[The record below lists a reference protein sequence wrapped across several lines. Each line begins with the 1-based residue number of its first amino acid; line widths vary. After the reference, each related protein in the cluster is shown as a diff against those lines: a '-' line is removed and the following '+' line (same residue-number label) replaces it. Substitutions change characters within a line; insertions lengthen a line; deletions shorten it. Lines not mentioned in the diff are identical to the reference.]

1 MIVLYSTDSYWS
13 STTPSYHSHYY
24 SDFRSSISYNT
35 LSSSLYSSLSLPS
48 SLFPPISYFI
58 TGAVPLTLEESVK
71 TAALLLP
78 QKAICT
84 LPNAKKI
91 KCFSYNPGL
100 MLDTSFASSS
110 LGAVIGWIVY
120 ILVPVLRF
128 TPLGPLMRTAP
139 LSGSRLGRLAVGEIG
154 GGGELQGGGGGQ
166 GGGGVAAYYCD
177 ESEVPSSAFSRS
189 LEAVTKLQKELWD
202 LSILWAGVTKED
214 LSQAGL

>member
-1 MIVLYSTDSYWS
+1 
-13 STTPSYHSHYY
+13 
-24 SDFRSSISYNT
+24 
-35 LSSSLYSSLSLPS
+35 
-48 SLFPPISYFI
+48 
-58 TGAVPLTLEESVK
+58 
-71 TAALLLP
+71 
-78 QKAICT
+78 
-84 LPNAKKI
+84 
-91 KCFSYNPGL
+91 

-139 LSGSRLGRLAVGEIG
+139 LSGGRLGRLAVGEIG
-154 GGGELQGGGGGQ
+154 G

-189 LEAVTKLQKELWD
+189 LVAVTKLQKELWD

-214 LSQAGL
+214 LSQGGL